1 MRRVP
6 RTRWDQAGGATIE
19 FTGVTAA
26 AAVLVVAVL
35 LAGATVAPG
44 VGDRFRWALCKVT
57 TLGQGA
63 CGTPT
68 SPAAHVPPQPCV
80 VQADTRSLRTEVAVL
95 VVTAANGRR
104 FEVARLSDG
113 RYRVTQLLGESVGLE
128 TGIGGGVTVTV
139 NDRTVG
145 ASATAE
151 AGVALD
157 MGSGRVW
164 YTRDPREV
172 QRMLSEDSEDAV
184 ETAVIGSGPVRFLW
198 EAGQDGVGWVTGNGD
213 YELPDADETYAE
225 AGIIG
230 NAEAEITGGADR
242 AGASGAVTRVLGTR
256 TTRNGSTTVC
266 FRSTVQGAA
275 GVQLLGADGF
285 EGSQVAGEVELVT
298 AATYDAGGV
307 LRDVSVTA
315 VAEGES
321 KGAVSALFGGSGDP
335 SGGSDDAGRAP
346 SSQPDAAPVGSVPVE
361 EAPEGLG
368 PIDPPD
374 GFTEVAGEGFTLH
387 APVGFTS
394 ERRTSSNGEPM
405 LVLTAGEGGAGG
417 EAPTVGVVREV
428 RPPAGALEQSLALES
443 AKRLVDEATGVRRT
457 VVSWPGAD
465 AAVLVEWTVQKRTA
479 ESGPAAVRNVQ
490 LLTDVGD
497 DLAISVLAVAPA
509 ESFDQSKV
517 AEVLRTFRPAGT
529 AA

>member
-6 RTRWDQAGGATIE
+6 RTRWGQAGGATIE
-19 FTGVTAA
+19 LTGVTAA

-35 LAGATVAPG
+35 LAGASGAPG

-80 VQADTRSLRTEVAVL
+80 VQSDTRSLRTEVAVL

-113 RYRVTQLLGESVGLE
+113 RYRVTQLLSDSVGLE

-145 ASATAE
+145 GSATAE

-157 MGSGRVW
+157 MASGRVW

-172 QRMLSEDSEDAV
+172 QRMLSEDGEDAV
-184 ETAVIGSGPVRFLW
+184 ETAVIGSGPVRSLW
-198 EAGQDGVGWVTGNGD
+198 EAGQDGVGWITGNGD
-213 YELPDADETYAE
+213 YDLPDADETYAE
-225 AGIIG
+225 AGVVG

-242 AGASGAVTRVLGTR
+242 AGASGTVTRVLGTR
-256 TTRNGSTTVC
+256 TTRNGSTTVY

-275 GVQLLGADGF
+275 GVQLLGGDGF
-285 EGSQVAGEVELVT
+285 EGSEVAGGLDLVT

-307 LRDVSVTA
+307 LREVSVTA
-315 VAEGES
+315 VADGES

-335 SGGSDDAGRAP
+335 SLSNNPSGAVVYQATVPVRDATDRQVAVDFLVASGIRELGPVALAAG
-346 SSQPDAAPVGSVPVE
+346 AAP
-361 EAPEGLG
+361 A
-368 PIDPPD
+368 
-374 GFTEVAGEGFTLH
+374 VAGATIRFLDTAADRGYTTRQTFDTENTTEFAVNAEGKLGLELG
-387 APVGFTS
+387 ANVS
-394 ERRTSSNGEPM
+394 VDSASRTSTGAEYWDGSRWVARRECNG
-405 LVLTAGEGGAGG
+405 
-417 EAPTVGVVREV
+417 
-428 RPPAGALEQSLALES
+428 
-443 AKRLVDEATGVRRT
+443 
-457 VVSWPGAD
+457 
-465 AAVLVEWTVQKRTA
+465 
-479 ESGPAAVRNVQ
+479 
-490 LLTDVGD
+490 
-497 DLAISVLAVAPA
+497 
-509 ESFDQSKV
+509 
-517 AEVLRTFRPAGT
+517 
-529 AA
+529 